1 MPAERSTPR
10 RYRGKSVEE
19 RVDERRSRLL
29 EAGLDSF
36 GSAGF
41 AASSI
46 EGICSSARVS
56 TRHFYEL
63 FETKEALL
71 LAVDAAIVEEAA
83 ALIRGLLAD
92 GPTDFPSRCRIGLRA
107 YADVLFGDPR
117 KGRVHFFE
125 VLGVSGDAE
134 AHRRVTGAQLM
145 AIFLEEGDR
154 LMEAGEI
161 PGRDLGLTSVA
172 LLGATRYAMTE
183 WALSPEGHS
192 LDEVIDE
199 LTRLFVAGLFTDD

>member
-1 MPAERSTPR
+1 MPEPPTSRRYGGKSAAER
-10 RYRGKSVEE
+10 VEE
-19 RVDERRSRLL
+19 RRRRLL

-36 GSAGF
+36 GSDGF
-41 AASSI
+41 AASAI
-46 EGICSSARVS
+46 EGICANARVS

-71 LAVDAAIVEEAA
+71 LAVDASIVEETAA
-83 ALIRGLLAD
+83 KIRDLLDD
-92 GPTDFPSRCRIGLRA
+92 GPADFPSRCRIGLRA

-145 AIFLEEGDR
+145 AIFLDEGER
-154 LMEAGEI
+154 MMAAGEI
-161 PGRDLGLTSVA
+161 PQRELGLTSVA

-183 WALSPEGHS
+183 WALSPEGAS
-192 LDEVIDE
+192 LDEVIAE
-199 LTRLFVAGLFTDD
+199 LTRLFVAGLRSD